1 MSLESPKVGHH
12 LAYVGCS
19 RVHGL
24 EVNQVVAHGC
34 QKLIVEGGPV
44 GQTCTIDDIVKAL
57 YPVVKLTCGMFET
70 NSM

>member
-44 GQTCTIDDIVKAL
+44 GQTCTIDEDISLSVFHL
-57 YPVVKLTCGMFET
+57 YPVFSVA
-70 NSM
+70 S